1 MYLIKILKGFLI
13 MKYLLSFTTMSLNVY
28 ETQEVAKLYLKYLN
42 WDKVRNIIIDENYL
56 QKGTISTLKRQFI
69 EIKRRIDNLTD
80 EQLTYLAK
88 SDYEAKYV
96 VMLSAF
102 KTYKMIYDFAVEV
115 MRIKYIKG
123 DLKILNSDFETFIE
137 SKKLAY
143 ENLNTITDST
153 KYKLRQVMFKMFEEA
168 EFITSTKEKI
178 IKKPLLSKNFYKIIK
193 KDNKDYLSA
202 FLLSKDEI
210 ERI

>member
-1 MYLIKILKGFLI
+1 

-28 ETQEVAKLYLKYLN
+28 ETQEVAKLFLKYQN
-42 WDKVRNIIIDENYL
+42 WDKVRKIIIDENYL
-56 QKGTISTLKRQFI
+56 QKNAVSTLKRQFT
-69 EIKRRIDNLTD
+69 EIKRRLNNLTD
-80 EQLTYLAK
+80 KELEYLATN
-88 SDYEAKYV
+88 DYESKYI

-115 MRIKYIKG
+115 MRVKYFKG
-123 DLKILNSDFETFIE
+123 DLKILNSDFENFFE

-143 ENLNTITDST
+143 ENLNTITDAT
-153 KYKLRQVMFKMFEEA
+153 KYKLKQVMFRMFEEA
-168 EFITSTKEKI
+168 DFITSTKEKT
-178 IKKPLLSKNFYKIIK
+178 IKKPLLSKNLCRIIK
-193 KDNKDYLSA
+193 KGNKEYLKA

>member
-1 MYLIKILKGFLI
+1 
-13 MKYLLSFTTMSLNVY
+13 MSLNVY
-28 ETQEVAKLYLKYLN
+28 ETQEVAKLFLKHHN
-42 WDKVRNIIIDENYL
+42 WDEVRKIIIDENYL
-56 QKGTISTLKRQFI
+56 QKSAMSTLKRQFI
-69 EIKRRIDNLTD
+69 EIRKRINSLNQ
-80 EQLTYLAK
+80 EELEYLVQN
-88 SDYEAKYV
+88 DYEAKYV

-115 MRIKYIKG
+115 MREKYFKG
-123 DLKILNSDFETFIE
+123 DLKILESDFENFIE

-143 ENLNTITDST
+143 ENLNTVTDST

-168 EFITSTKEKI
+168 ELITSTKEKI
-178 IKKPLLSKNFYKIIK
+178 IKKPLLSRNLCKIIK
-193 KDNKDYLSA
+193 NDDENYLKT

>member
-1 MYLIKILKGFLI
+1 
-13 MKYLLSFTTMSLNVY
+13 MKYILSFTTMSLNVY
-28 ETQEVAKLYLKYLN
+28 ETQEVAKLFLKHQS
-42 WDKVRNIIIDENYL
+42 WDEVRKIIIDENYL
-56 QKGTISTLKRQFI
+56 QKSAMSTLKRQFI
-69 EIKRRIDNLTD
+69 EIRKRINNLT
-80 EQLTYLAK
+80 EEELEYLAQN
-88 SDYEAKYV
+88 DYEAKYV

-115 MRIKYIKG
+115 MMEKYFKG
-123 DLKILNSDFETFIE
+123 DMKILESDFEVFFE

-143 ENLNTITDST
+143 ENLNTVTDST

-168 EFITSTKEKI
+168 ELITSTKEKI
-178 IKKPLLSKNFYKIIK
+178 IKKPLLSRNLCKIIK
-193 KDNKDYLSA
+193 NDDENYLKA

>member
-1 MYLIKILKGFLI
+1 
-13 MKYLLSFTTMSLNVY
+13 MKYILSFTAMSLNVY
-28 ETQEVAKLYLKYLN
+28 ETQEVSKLFLKHQS
-42 WDKVRNIIIDENYL
+42 WDEVRKIIIDENYL
-56 QKGTISTLKRQFI
+56 QKSAMSTLKRQFI
-69 EIKRRIDNLTD
+69 EIRKRINNLT
-80 EQLTYLAK
+80 EEELEYLAQN
-88 SDYEAKYV
+88 DYEAKYV

-115 MRIKYIKG
+115 MMEKYFKG
-123 DLKILNSDFETFIE
+123 DMKILESDFENFIE

-143 ENLNTITDST
+143 ENLNTVTDST

-168 EFITSTKEKI
+168 ELIISTKEKI
-178 IKKPLLSKNFYKIIK
+178 IKKPLLSRNLCKIIK
-193 KDNKDYLSA
+193 NDDENYLKA

>member
-1 MYLIKILKGFLI
+1 
-13 MKYLLSFTTMSLNVY
+13 MKYILSFTTMSLNVY
-28 ETQEVAKLYLKYLN
+28 ETQEVAKLFLKHQS
-42 WDKVRNIIIDENYL
+42 WDEVRKIIIDENYL
-56 QKGTISTLKRQFI
+56 QKSAMSTLKRQFI
-69 EIKRRIDNLTD
+69 EIRKRINNLT
-80 EQLTYLAK
+80 EEELEYLAQN
-88 SDYEAKYV
+88 DYEAKYV

-115 MRIKYIKG
+115 MMEKYFKG
-123 DLKILNSDFETFIE
+123 DMKILESDFENFIE

-143 ENLNTITDST
+143 ENLNTVTDST

-168 EFITSTKEKI
+168 ELITSTKEKI
-178 IKKPLLSKNFYKIIK
+178 IKKPLLSRNLCKIIK
-193 KDNKDYLSA
+193 NDDENYLKA

>member
-1 MYLIKILKGFLI
+1 
-13 MKYLLSFTTMSLNVY
+13 MKYILSFTTMSLNVY
-28 ETQEVAKLYLKYLN
+28 ETQEVAKLFLKHQS
-42 WDKVRNIIIDENYL
+42 WDEVRKIIIDENYL
-56 QKGTISTLKRQFI
+56 QKSAMSTLKRQFI
-69 EIKRRIDNLTD
+69 EIRKRINNLT
-80 EQLTYLAK
+80 EEELEYLAQN
-88 SDYEAKYV
+88 DYEAKYV

-115 MRIKYIKG
+115 MREKYFKG
-123 DLKILNSDFETFIE
+123 DLKILESDFENFIE

-143 ENLNTITDST
+143 ENLNTVTDST

-168 EFITSTKEKI
+168 ELITSTKEKI
-178 IKKPLLSKNFYKIIK
+178 IKKPLLSRNLCKIIK
-193 KDNKDYLSA
+193 NDDENYLKA

>member
-1 MYLIKILKGFLI
+1 

-28 ETQEVAKLYLKYLN
+28 ETQEVAKLFLKYQN
-42 WDKVRNIIIDENYL
+42 WDKVRKIIIDENYL
-56 QKGTISTLKRQFI
+56 QKNAVSTLKRQFT
-69 EIKRRIDNLTD
+69 EIKRRLNNLTD
-80 EQLTYLAK
+80 EELEYLATN
-88 SDYEAKYV
+88 DYESKYI

-115 MRIKYIKG
+115 MRVKYFKG
-123 DLKILNSDFETFIE
+123 DLKILNSDFENFFE

-143 ENLNTITDST
+143 ENLNTITDAT
-153 KYKLRQVMFKMFEEA
+153 KYKLKQVMFRMFEEA
-168 EFITSTKEKI
+168 DFITSTKEKT
-178 IKKPLLSKNFYKIIK
+178 IKKPLLSKNLCRIIK
-193 KDNKDYLSA
+193 KDNKEYLKA

>member
-1 MYLIKILKGFLI
+1 

-28 ETQEVAKLYLKYLN
+28 ETQEVAKLFLKYQN
-42 WDKVRNIIIDENYL
+42 WDKVRKIIIDENYL
-56 QKGTISTLKRQFI
+56 QKNAVSTLKRQFT
-69 EIKRRIDNLTD
+69 EIKRRLNNLTY
-80 EQLTYLAK
+80 EELEYLATN
-88 SDYEAKYV
+88 DYESKHI

-115 MRIKYIKG
+115 MRVKYFKG
-123 DLKILNSDFETFIE
+123 DLKILNSDFENFFE

-143 ENLNTITDST
+143 ENLNTITDAT
-153 KYKLRQVMFKMFEEA
+153 KYKLKQVMFRMFEEA
-168 EFITSTKEKI
+168 DFITSTKEKT
-178 IKKPLLSKNFYKIIK
+178 IKKPLLSKNLCRIIK
-193 KDNKDYLSA
+193 KDNKEYLKA

>member
-1 MYLIKILKGFLI
+1 
-13 MKYLLSFTTMSLNVY
+13 MKYILSFTTMSLNVY
-28 ETQEVAKLYLKYLN
+28 ETQEVAKLFLKHHN
-42 WDKVRNIIIDENYL
+42 WDEVRKIIIDENYL
-56 QKGTISTLKRQFI
+56 QKSAMSTLKRQFI
-69 EIKRRIDNLTD
+69 EIRKRINNLT
-80 EQLTYLAK
+80 EEELEYLAQN
-88 SDYEAKYV
+88 DYEAKYV

-115 MRIKYIKG
+115 MREKYFKG
-123 DLKILNSDFETFIE
+123 DLKILESDFENFIE

-143 ENLNTITDST
+143 ENLNTVTDST

-168 EFITSTKEKI
+168 ELITSTKEKI
-178 IKKPLLSKNFYKIIK
+178 IKKPLLSRNLCKIIK
-193 KDNKDYLSA
+193 NDDENYLKA